1 MKKSAFLLLIALGL
15 MCFHTGTYAQQT
27 LTPIQF
33 TPISYVKDGKP
44 FYLIS
49 GEFHYFRVPKA
60 DWKKRMQLFKQAG
73 GNCVATYVPWLIHEP
88 KEGTFDFSTEGIRD
102 LEAFL
107 TLAKEENL
115 YVIVRP
121 GPYQYSELAFDGLP
135 DWLSKNYPQ
144 LRAKTFDGK
153 DLKGST
159 VSYEHPLFLK
169 KTKTWFDKVNPI
181 LAKYSVNKG
190 GPVVFLQL
198 DNELTGA
205 HFWNGSIDYNPETM
219 GFGQKDGKYPLF
231 LKKRY
236 GDIAT
241 LNKNYETIYN
251 YFEEVRPIEPKSYD
265 KTSEIRRLKDYFDF
279 YFFMCGEYLDTL
291 ANMARSNGI
300 DLPFIHNAANPE
312 MVPYFKETVSKL
324 KQPFLL
330 GMDSYYNLDQNW
342 GQNNPTPQY
351 AIREFYGLEMLRLM
365 GFPPT
370 IFELAS
376 GSASDWP
383 AMSATDAKA
392 CYMLNIAFGMKG
404 HNYYIFT
411 GGPNPMGY
419 GATTDNYDYGAPV
432 GAHNEVRPLYYAQ
445 QEVANFLAKECWL
458 VNAKMTHDCRISL
471 DFEYARSGNYWKN
484 KGNFAVS
491 SPDAWDL
498 MAKGVLTTAMLASVS
513 PEFCDLSNA
522 GFMKDQTP
530 LIVVSS
536 SAMSADKQQ
545 NLVNYLKQ
553 GGKALLLPTV
563 PEFDNN
569 LNPCTILKDFLG
581 DVKLGNSG
589 SAVKRATFGTIQ
601 NVRKKNVFVFEK
613 MPKDAEVLGV
623 EENSGKPIACKFKTE
638 GNGTIIIAGINWLA
652 SHNEQNQMLVYLLN
666 KLDYKQQ
673 VMCDNMNIW
682 HTLRS
687 DGNKQMLFLM
697 NLYTAPQSANIE
709 YLDKS
714 GNLVKLGKVD
724 VEAMS
729 VKPVLLK

>member
-1 MKKSAFLLLIALGL
+1 MRKSAFLLIMALGL
-15 MCFHTGTYAQQT
+15 MCFHTEARAQQT
-27 LTPIQF
+27 LTPILF

-60 DWKKRMQLFKQAG
+60 DWKKRMELFKQAG

-102 LEAFL
+102 LEDFL
-107 TLAKEENL
+107 KLAKEENL

-135 DWLSKNYPQ
+135 DWLAKNYPE

-159 VSYEHPLFLK
+159 VSYQHPLFLK

-190 GPVVFLQL
+190 GAVVFLQL

-219 GFGQKDGKYPLF
+219 GFGQKEGKYPLF
-231 LKKRY
+231 LKKKY

-241 LNKNYETIYN
+241 LNKKYETN
-251 YFEEVRPIEPKSYD
+251 YKSFEEVRPIEPKSYD
-265 KTSEIRRLKDYFDF
+265 KASDIAHLKDYYDF

-291 ANMARSNGI
+291 AKMVRSNGV
-300 DLPFIHNAANPE
+300 DVPFIHNAANPE
-312 MVPYFKETVSKL
+312 MIPYFKETVSKL
-324 KQPFLL
+324 QQPFML

-365 GFPPT
+365 GFPST

-445 QEVANFLAKECWL
+445 QEVANFLAKENWL

-484 KGNFAVS
+484 KGNFAMS

-498 MAKGVLTTAMLASVS
+498 MAKGVLTTAMLASAS

-553 GGKALLLPTV
+553 GGKVLLLPTV

-581 DVKLGNSG
+581 DVKLGNSA

-613 MPKDAEVLGV
+613 MPKDAEVLGI
-623 EENSGKPIACKFKTE
+623 EENSGKPIASKFKTE

-673 VMCDNMNIW
+673 VLCDNMNIW

-687 DGNKQMLFLM
+687 DGNQQMLFLM

-714 GNLVKLGKVD
+714 GNLVKLGIVN